1 MINEQR
7 LVKTFLELVAIDSPS
22 GEEEAISKDLMRRFS
37 ELGGE
42 VEADEHHNL
51 IARFAG
57 TNSGEWLMLSAHM
70 DTVGKD
76 RGIKPQIRDGIIYS
90 DGTTILGGDDKSGV
104 AAILEVIASVKEDNL
119 PYPPLEA
126 VISVSEEVGLM
137 GARALDKARLR
148 AKRGYILDTGG
159 PSGVVITSAPSQ
171 DSLEV
176 KVHGRTA
183 HAGSEPEKGINAILV
198 ASQAIAA
205 MPLGRIDPETTAN
218 IGLIQGGVATN
229 IVPDYVFI
237 KGEARSRNEEKLA
250 AQTAAMALAFQEA
263 AEQNGARVELKIKR
277 MYTTY
282 KLSDDHP
289 VVAAAVAAIEKLGW
303 APILKGSGGG
313 TDANIYA
320 EHGIHCTV
328 LSTGMAEVHTP
339 NEHIAI
345 ADMAN
350 AARLVQEIVTA
361 AYNMSR

>member
-7 LVKTFLELVAIDSPS
+7 LIKTFLDLVAIDSPS
-22 GEEEAISKDLMRRFS
+22 GEEEAISKELVRRFS

-42 VEADEHHNL
+42 VETDEWHNL

-57 TNSGEWLMLSAHM
+57 TNGGDWLMLSAHM

-76 RGIKPQIRDGIIYS
+76 RGIKPQIRVGIIYS

-104 AAILEVIASVKEDNL
+104 AAILETIASIKEDDL
-119 PYPPLEA
+119 PHPPLEA
-126 VISVSEEVGLM
+126 VISVSEEVGLT
-137 GARALDKARLR
+137 GARSLDKDRLR
-148 AKRGYILDTGG
+148 SKRGLVLDSGG
-159 PSGVVITSAPSQ
+159 PSGVVVTSAPSQ

-176 KVHGRTA
+176 EVHGRTA
-183 HAGSEPEKGINAILV
+183 HAGSEPENGINAIRV

-229 IVPDYVFI
+229 IVPDYVYI
-237 KGEARSRNEEKLA
+237 KGEARSHNEEKLA
-250 AQTAAMALAFQEA
+250 AQTAAMVFAFQNA
-263 AEQNGARVELKIKR
+263 AEQSGARVELKVKR
-277 MYTTY
+277 MYSAY

-303 APILKGSGGG
+303 TPIIKSSGGG

-320 EHGIHCTV
+320 EHGIHCAI

-345 ADMAN
+345 ADMTN
-350 AARLVQEIVTA
+350 AARLLQEIVTVA
-361 AYNMSR
+361 

>member
-7 LVKTFLELVAIDSPS
+7 LVKTFLDLVAIDSPS
-22 GEEEAISKDLMRRFS
+22 GEEGVISKDLVRRFS
-37 ELGGE
+37 ALGGE
-42 VEADEHHNL
+42 VETDEQHNL

-57 TNSGEWLMLSAHM
+57 SNSGDWLILSAHM

-104 AAILEVIASVKEDNL
+104 AAILEMIASVREDDL
-119 PYPPLEA
+119 PHPPLEA
-126 VISVSEEVGLM
+126 VISVSEEVGLQ
-137 GARALDKARLR
+137 GARILDKSRLR
-148 AKRGYILDTGG
+148 AKRGYVLDSGG
-159 PSGVVITSAPSQ
+159 PSGVVVTSAPSQ
-171 DSLEV
+171 DSLEI

-183 HAGSEPEKGINAILV
+183 HAGSEPENGINAIRV

-205 MPLGRIDPETTAN
+205 MPLGRIDAETTAN

-229 IVPDYVFI
+229 IVPDYVYI
-237 KGEARSRNEEKLA
+237 KGEARSRDDEKLA

-289 VVAAAVAAIEKLGW
+289 VVAAAVAAIKKLGW
-303 APILKGSGGG
+303 VPIIKSSGGG
-313 TDANIYA
+313 TDANIYS
-320 EHGIHCTV
+320 EHGIHCAI
-328 LSTGMAEVHTP
+328 LSTGMADVHTP

-345 ADMAN
+345 ADMTNVA
-350 AARLVQEIVTA
+350 LLLQEIVTA
-361 AYNMSR
+361 A